1 MLPETNRD
9 MTKQKYIINEAP
21 KTHRIICP
29 KCGKA
34 FDFNADDI
42 LKEVDL
48 TGAFPGVY
56 VKRVRCMNIVGKRG
70 ARFVRCW
77 ALNVIESR
85 DIDGNIKRA
94 DIVEL

>member
-1 MLPETNRD
+1 MSKPKFND
-9 MTKQKYIINEAP
+9 AP

-34 FDFNADDI
+34 LDFNADDI

-48 TGAFPGVY
+48 TGAFHGVY
-56 VKRVRCMNIVGKRG
+56 VKRVRCMNIVGKSG

-85 DIDGNIKRA
+85 DINGNIKRA

>member
-1 MLPETNRD
+1 
-9 MTKQKYIINEAP
+9 MTKPKYVINEAP

-34 FDFNADDI
+34 LDFNADDI

-70 ARFVRCW
+70 KQFKHCF

-94 DIVEL
+94 DVVEL

>member
-1 MLPETNRD
+1 MSKPKFND
-9 MTKQKYIINEAP
+9 AP

-34 FDFNADDI
+34 LDFNADDI

>member
-1 MLPETNRD
+1 
-9 MTKQKYIINEAP
+9 MTKPKYVINEAP
-21 KTHRIICP
+21 QTHRIICP

-34 FDFNADDI
+34 LDFNSDDI
-42 LKEVDL
+42 LKEVDV

-70 ARFVRCW
+70 KDFKRCF

-85 DIDGNIKRA
+85 DINGNIKMA
-94 DIVEL
+94 NVVEL

>member
-1 MLPETNRD
+1 
-9 MTKQKYIINEAP
+9 MTSQKYIINEAP

-34 FDFNADDI
+34 LDFNADDI
-42 LKEVDL
+42 LKEIDV

-70 ARFVRCW
+70 RRFIRCF
-77 ALNVIESR
+77 ALNVIESCG
-85 DIDGNIKRA
+85 IDGNIKSE
-94 DIVEL
+94 DIVELSKK